1 MYDVSVL
8 GLREILAIQA
18 TTNMHSYRLQYCDLK
33 NLHKHFDANKKLTTW
48 ISNEDWNAHR
58 VEIEI
63 VMGMIRS

>member
-33 NLHKHFDANKKLTTW
+33 NLHKHFDANKKLTT
-48 ISNEDWNAHR
+48 
-58 VEIEI
+58 
-63 VMGMIRS
+63 